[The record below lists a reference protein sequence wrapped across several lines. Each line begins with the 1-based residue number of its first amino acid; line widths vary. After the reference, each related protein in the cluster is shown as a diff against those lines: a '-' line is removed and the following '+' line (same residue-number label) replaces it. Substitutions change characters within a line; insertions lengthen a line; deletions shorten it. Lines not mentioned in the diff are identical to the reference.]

1 MGELTPTDS
10 PRTLMKPHADL
21 PQTFADLGVELRLLK
36 AVHKMKF
43 AEPTEIQRAMIPP
56 ALAGRDILG
65 QARTGTGKTAAFG
78 LPMLQRLDECPEL
91 QGLCLTPTRELAV
104 QVAAE
109 IRRLAEFTR
118 LKCIPVY
125 GGQKIAHQLH
135 LLGRRQDVIV
145 GTPGRLLDLL
155 RRRAIN
161 FNHLRVVVLDEV
173 DRMLDIGFRD
183 DIKAILSHIKGEHQ
197 TSFVSATIDDEIK
210 RLARMFTT
218 DPLELDVS
226 RDTLTVDEVEQY
238 YVSVSPMDKYR
249 MLKVIL
255 AREQPKLAIVFCNTK
270 HGVRKLAKKLYR
282 DRIEAREIHGD
293 LVQRRRERVMDRF
306 RRHQIQ
312 VLVATDLAARGID
325 VSAISHIINY
335 DTPQDPH
342 SYVHRIG
349 RTARMGACG
358 RAVTFVTPEQ
368 GKELTE
374 IEKLINKELTCR
386 EFEGFVPSEPPGEP
400 AAESPQDQRP
410 SRYRELVFS
419 SPGSDADL
427 PESAPPKT
435 LGSKFRPRRRRR
447 L

>member
-1 MGELTPTDS
+1 
-10 PRTLMKPHADL
+10 MKPHPDL
-21 PQTFADLGVELRLLK
+21 PKPFADLGIDLRFLK
-36 AVHKMKF
+36 ALHKMRF
-43 AEPTEIQRAMIPP
+43 TEPSDIQRAMIPA

-109 IRRLAEFTR
+109 IRRLAEFTKF
-118 LKCIPVY
+118 KCIPVY

-135 LLGRRQDVIV
+135 LLGRRQDVVV

-161 FNHLRVVVLDEV
+161 FRHLRVAILDEV

-183 DIKAILSHIKGEHQ
+183 DIKAILAQIRTQHQ
-197 TSFVSATIDDEIK
+197 TIFVSATIDDEI
-210 RLARMFTT
+210 RRMARTFMN

-226 RDTLTVDEVEQY
+226 RDMLTVDEVEQY
-238 YVSVSPMDKYR
+238 YVSVEPVDKYR
-249 MLKVIL
+249 MLKIIL
-255 AREQPKLAIVFCNTK
+255 GHEQPSLAIIFCNTK
-270 HGVRKLAKKLYR
+270 HGVRKLAKKLHR
-282 DRIEAREIHGD
+282 DNIESREIHGD
-293 LVQRRRERVMDRF
+293 LVQSRRERVMDRF
-306 RRHQIQ
+306 RRHQLK
-312 VLVATDLAARGID
+312 VLIATDLASRGID

-335 DTPQDPH
+335 DMPQDPQI
-342 SYVHRIG
+342 YVHRIG
-349 RTARMGACG
+349 RTARMGAGG
-358 RAVTFVTPEQ
+358 RAVTFVTREE

-374 IEKLINKELTCR
+374 VEKLINKQLTR
-386 EFEGFVPSEPPGEP
+386 KEFDGFSPSEAAAPPDTDR
-400 AAESPQDQRP
+400 AEVRPP
-410 SRYRELVFS
+410 SRLREPVFS
-419 SPGSDADL
+419 TRGSDGDL
-427 PESAPPKT
+427 PKAAPPRT